1 MKKISAY
8 LIIPSYKYHRGSPEV
23 FTDFT
28 KARMRAV
35 ELLRGK
41 LKEGET
47 IIKFTERQKMTA
59 KQVDHKIT
67 MTVWYT
73 NYRGYAKT
81 KRYGITIQGM
91 SEQNIAPDPVLHN

>member
-1 MKKISAY
+1 MKKVNAY

-28 KARMRAV
+28 SARVRAV
-35 ELLRGK
+35 ELLRDK

-47 IIKFTERQKMTA
+47 IIKFTERQKMTS
-59 KQVDHKIT
+59 KQVDHKIF
-67 MTVWYT
+67 MTVWYSG
-73 NYRGYAKT
+73 YRGQVRT

-91 SEQNIAPDPVLHN
+91 SEQSVARDPLLHN